1 MTASLLLTFLIAV
14 INPSPILLQSMIDTA
29 RIIGLPRFK
38 TMDRL
43 FVAKVWI
50 GTFDD
55 EAAYLNYSRKKFLI
69 NYINLRK
76 GS

>member
-1 MTASLLLTFLIAV
+1 
-14 INPSPILLQSMIDTA
+14 MIDSA

-43 FVAKVWI
+43 FAAKVWI

-55 EAAYLNYSRKKFLI
+55 ETAYLSYSRKKFLI
-69 NYINLRK
+69 DYMNSREE
-76 GS
+76 S